1 MNEALKE
8 KVLNICKVL
17 DNKKAS
23 DIMAL
28 YVADK
33 TIVADWF
40 VICSGRAVPHVKTL
54 CDELEE
60 KAPELGLELRRR
72 EGYPEGRWI
81 VLDFSDIL
89 VHIFQPDE
97 RAYYNMERLWM
108 DAKDGFINYSAE
120 YGDKE

>member
-1 MNEALKE
+1 MDEALKQ
-8 KVLNICKVL
+8 KVMNICKVL
-17 DNKKAS
+17 DDKKAS

-54 CDELEE
+54 CEELEA
-60 KAPELGLELRRR
+60 KAEALGLDMRRR
-72 EGYPEGRWI
+72 EGYSTGRWI

-89 VHIFQPDE
+89 VHIFQPEE

-120 YGDKE
+120 YGDKA